1 MPCPMLAVPRALVI
15 FTRGQ
20 SYDDDGP
27 TPASYFDHQSQYL
40 TFWLNFIGVA
50 DAQTMIVENTWDD
63 NGPELLASGRAQA
76 AALTLS
82 F

>member
-1 MPCPMLAVPRALVI
+1 MLTVARALVI

-27 TPASYFDHQSQYL
+27 NPASYFDHQSQYL
-40 TFWLNFIGVA
+40 TFWLNFIGVT
-50 DAQTMIVENTWDD
+50 DVQTMFVDDTWADI
-63 NGPELLASGRAQA
+63 GPERLASGRAQA
-76 AALTLS
+76 AALALT